1 MLLLLLTR
9 SFNKE
14 LETSRKGGP
23 ATKITLG
30 TTPNSLPNCE
40 INSCSVGMI
49 TPGRMRTIIVARD
62 AILGPIK
69 NKPVQLPD
77 GTILSPTSTE
87 ENKLFGL
94 WKVHFELSKDL
105 GKTWS
110 KIEPAPVALEKTIQ
124 AIQPSILFHD
134 NNKLQ
139 ALGRSKGGKIFETW
153 SEDLGKSWSALSY
166 TNLPNP
172 NSGTDAVTLKNGT
185 HLLVY
190 NHTEKGRSP
199 LNLAISKDGKTWEA
213 ALVLEKDPG
222 EYSYPAIIQTADG
235 MVHITYTWKRLRV
248 RHLMIDPAKLSGK
261 AIVDGEWPK

>member
-1 MLLLLLTR
+1 
-9 SFNKE
+9 
-14 LETSRKGGP
+14 
-23 ATKITLG
+23 
-30 TTPNSLPNCE
+30 
-40 INSCSVGMI
+40 
-49 TPGRMRTIIVARD
+49 MRTIIVARD

-77 GTILSPTSTE
+77 GTILSPTTTE
-87 ENKLFGL
+87 ENKVFGL
-94 WKVHFELSKDL
+94 WKVHFELSKVL

-110 KIEPAPVALEKTIQ
+110 KIEPAPVALEKSIQ

-185 HLLVY
+185 HRLVY

-199 LNLAISKDGKTWEA
+199 LNLAFSKDGINWEA
-213 ALVLEKDPG
+213 AMVLEKDPG

-248 RHLMIDPAKLSGK
+248 RHLMIDPAMLSGK
-261 AIVDGEWPK
+261 AIIGGEWPK

>member
-49 TPGRMRTIIVARD
+49 NPGRMRTIIVARD

-77 GTILSPTSTE
+77 GSILSPTSTE

-94 WKVHFELSKDL
+94 WKVQFELSKD
-105 GKTWS
+105 GK
-110 KIEPAPVALEKTIQ
+110 
-124 AIQPSILFHD
+124 
-134 NNKLQ
+134 N
-139 ALGRSKGGKIFETW
+139 
-153 SEDLGKSWSALSY
+153 
-166 TNLPNP
+166 
-172 NSGTDAVTLKNGT
+172 
-185 HLLVY
+185 
-190 NHTEKGRSP
+190 
-199 LNLAISKDGKTWEA
+199 WEA

-248 RHLMIDPAKLSGK
+248 RHLMIDPAMLSGK
-261 AIVDGEWPK
+261 AIVDLEWRK